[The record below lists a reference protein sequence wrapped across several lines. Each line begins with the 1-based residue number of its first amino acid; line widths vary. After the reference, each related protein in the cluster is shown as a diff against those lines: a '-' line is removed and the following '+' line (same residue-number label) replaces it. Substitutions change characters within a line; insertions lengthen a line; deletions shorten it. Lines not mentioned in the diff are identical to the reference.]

1 MVITMNTQFTASLQ
15 QLSAVGNQTIAGRS
29 IGQRLK
35 GTLYLISI
43 GFNNQACILNI
54 ILFAVIQHLRPPKTA
69 IKIRGIIAC
78 FLIYSVKISFW
89 YRRWKII
96 YIEQL
101 YIYHRINIILIQL
114 TKNGCICTII
124 ILVVSLPTIADNI
137 FSLTAIMTP
146 DNRMSILRCNL
157 WYCIPCQLYICH
169 PSHIASRIKAIALQ
183 SQEHIS
189 RHTNTRHRNFL
200 PDRSYA

>member
-1 MVITMNTQFTASLQ
+1 MVIAMNTQLTPSLQ
-15 QLSAVGNQTIAGRS
+15 QLSAVGNQTITSRS

-35 GTLYLISI
+35 WPLYLIPI

-54 ILFAVIQHLRPPKTA
+54 IFFSVIQHLRPPKTT

-89 YRRWKII
+89 YRRGKII
-96 YIEQL
+96 YIEQF
-101 YIYHRINIILIQL
+101 YIYHWINIVLIQL

-124 ILVVSLPTIADNI
+124 ILVVSLSAIADNI

-157 WYCIPCQLYICH
+157 
-169 PSHIASRIKAIALQ
+169 
-183 SQEHIS
+183 
-189 RHTNTRHRNFL
+189 
-200 PDRSYA
+200 